1 MQVVLSCL
9 TSQPLLSRLALDR
22 EHLQPRHGMLQEEF
36 EDPVRAADGRA
47 YDRSAIE
54 MWLTTHDTS
63 PMTNEPM
70 PHKRLVSDP
79 ELKQKMLD
87 VIARLTA
94 LTGELGG

>member
-1 MQVVLSCL
+1 
-9 TSQPLLSRLALDR
+9 
-22 EHLQPRHGMLQEEF
+22 MLQEEF

-54 MWLTTHDTS
+54 EWLIMHDTS

-70 PHKRLVSDP
+70 PHRRLVSDP